1 MNSRYNI
8 GKVLY
13 KVDSYV
19 DRSQETIY
27 TQNIISD
34 NQIVKDELTIGEGL
48 DDSIVKISQSTNPS
62 TGELEGNIETPNI
75 KITKELKFEG
85 DNNTTID
92 NSGINADTI
101 YVNNLYTNNYNPTNL
116 KTQNIVIVDEHD
128 QETGTKITK
137 DGIEANTIKAQNL
150 DVEGLNI
157 DKLTFKNEQETITTT
172 INKDGI
178 TINNTNNNKSIGLNS
193 DGELYFNNKKVN
205 DIKQATTI
213 SNKDNLLTTQGY
225 VDEAINEAITGGLD
239 NIEVNVI
246 KSKESDHTIDVYADL
261 VLKDNNNVKYD
272 IIAGNI
278 IGTYKSE
285 YSDNP
290 NVLIDNSGIIS
301 SNYKSASD
309 NPNVIIDN
317 SGITLKDKKITDID
331 KLDTETENITI
342 PTTAKVEK
350 LISDIDLTN
359 YVQKTDSSELTFDNI
374 NNSFNGLFNG
384 SLTTSSIII
393 NNKKP
398 ITDTTAENNSTEDK
412 DNVLATQ
419 YYVDS
424 KEINLSNYDKLVKIT
439 NDSNEITAKKIIME
453 KTNESTEKITIENIT
468 SLSNTDK
475 TLTTKEYNDNTYAS
489 KSGDNTF
496 TGNNTFS
503 TGQVIFNN
511 GLSTASSNPKVSI
524 NNSGIKLDSKD
535 LIGVI
540 DKENDNTDDNKK
552 LYTVKK
558 IDALLD
564 VKANISDI
572 PDVSDFI
579 TKDVDNLTYYTT
591 TTNADNKYVL
601 KTGNN
606 EISANNTFS
615 GTNTFTTNAINTNSG
630 ITTSSG
636 DLSLTSTS
644 GNINF
649 GSNTTLTTLSN
660 VETFTTNNLVG
671 NYKSNSTN
679 PSVSITNNTA
689 TDGIVLDIENNNTS
703 TLSITNSGKIIAT
716 ELNTNTINGNNSST
730 MNIKPLTTNSTNTS
744 AILNLNNHSNI
755 TSNYSDG
762 TTLDTLTTD
771 NLNVSNVDVSN
782 ILKTNTINNHD
793 GTELTITPINSSSAT
808 QDTEYKLNLGFN
820 TTITSIK
827 KQEGGETKLEDTI
840 KSDNLL
846 IDQII
851 IGEITTIDDGIYST
865 AKIESGTK
873 DNDDKLHPKTGLYNT
888 GDIKANNSI
897 VLKAGNDLNTNTN
910 DLVKIEKSIDAS
922 DNEYGKISILNPS
935 DNTKNIV
942 IDAQDGSINKVK
954 ISILSMSDGS
964 DYKNINSVSQDI
976 IGSTGSNITLATEA
990 YVLAQISGTITTEN
1004 INAKTI
1010 TLNYDNTAS
1019 PSPSAEQIKVK
1030 NSSDE
1035 TIFLVNGNTKETII
1049 NGTITNSSGDLNINP
1064 TDNVNIQKPTKT
1076 LYSIEDSNIIKLFNN
1091 TYKGIT
1097 YDFSDTTNYYAKI
1110 TNIDMTNEKSIII
1123 PRHIIYNNNN
1133 YKVKEFDSS
1142 FNFTNPETNGYIY
1155 IPDTIDTGLNYLL
1168 SNNTLTINMP
1178 VNLYCNYLL
1187 SLSDSQIFTNLTI
1200 ILRENKQNIYNIN
1213 NNEKITE
1220 AFIINLSSIKSIY
1233 LETDKTKITTLFNEY
1248 ASYYPDKFK
1257 NMPSEHYDILSNLEK
1272 DINDKLIK
1280 ESNKKMVYL
1289 KNGFTKTMSTL
1300 PVNTSA
1306 DAITYNP
1313 YYKETLK
1320 TGQRQIFNT
1329 ELNNVII
1336 NTGNE
1341 FKYKYNFQDDNNYTT
1356 IDLTGITNIDYEFQ
1370 HSFVMNETLY
1380 NVNRDLSNNIISIK
1394 SLWSFNQN
1402 IKLNEVYT
1410 TNITLGA
1417 NYYSLY
1423 VYPYII
1429 IYGINNNEK
1438 VLYYSNNLLYWQKI
1452 ILDTNISENL
1462 YYVNDKFNKL
1472 LINDINFTL
1481 ENTLII
1487 HKITDDYYI
1496 YPSYTKEEL
1505 FMRM

>member
-13 KVDSYV
+13 KVDSYI

-34 NQIVKDELTIGEGL
+34 NQIVKDELTIGEGS
-48 DDSIVKISQSTNPS
+48 DDSIVKISQSTNPL
-62 TGELEGNIETPNI
+62 TDELEGNIETPNI

-101 YVNNLYTNNYNPTNL
+101 YVNNLYTDNYNPTNL

-157 DKLTFKNEQETITTT
+157 NELTFKNEQETITTT

-225 VDEAINEAITGGLD
+225 VDEAINEAIIGGLD

-246 KSKESDHTIDVYADL
+246 KSKTSDHSIDVYADL
-261 VLKDNNNVKYD
+261 VLKDNNDVKYD
-272 IIAGNI
+272 VIAGNI

-290 NVLIDNSGIIS
+290 NVL
-301 SNYKSASD
+301 
-309 NPNVIIDN
+309 IDN

-359 YVQKTDSSELTFDNI
+359 YVKKSDSSELTFSNP
-374 NNSFNGLFNG
+374 NNSFNG

-393 NNKKP
+393 NNKKS
-398 ITDTTAENNSTEDK
+398 ITDTTAVDSTHATDSI
-412 DNVLATQ
+412 LATQ

-424 KEINLSNYDKLVKIT
+424 KQIDLSNYDKLVKIT
-439 NDSNEITAKKIIME
+439 NDSNEITAKKLIME
-453 KTNESTEKITIENIT
+453 KINESNEKITIENIT
-468 SLSNTDK
+468 SLNNSDK
-475 TLTTKEYNDNTYAS
+475 TLATKEYNDNTYAS

-524 NNSGIKLDSKD
+524 NNSGITLDNKD
-535 LIGVI
+535 LISVI
-540 DKENDNTDDNKK
+540 NKENDNTDDNKK

-579 TKDVDNLTYYTT
+579 TKDVDNLTNYTT
-591 TTNADNKYVL
+591 TSNADNKYVL
-601 KTGNN
+601 KTGTNT
-606 EISANNTFS
+606 ISSNNTFS
-615 GTNTFTTNAINTNSG
+615 GTNTFTTNAINANSG

-649 GSNTTLTTLSN
+649 GSNTTLTNSSN
-660 VETFTTNNLVG
+660 VETFTTNNLIG

-689 TDGIVLDIENNNTS
+689 TNGVVLDIENNNTS

-744 AILNLNNHSNI
+744 AILNLNNNSNI

-762 TTLDTLTTD
+762 ITLDTLTTD
-771 NLNVSNVDVSN
+771 NFNVSNVDISN

-820 TTITSIK
+820 TTITSVK
-827 KQEGGETKLEDTI
+827 TQEGGETKLEDTI

-873 DNDDKLHPKTGLYNT
+873 DNDDKLHPKTGLYNS

-910 DLVKIEKSIDAS
+910 DLVKIEKSIDTS

-942 IDAQDGSINKVK
+942 IDAQDGSINQVK
-954 ISILSMSDGS
+954 TSNLIMSNKTINNISA
-964 DYKNINSVSQDI
+964 DI
-976 IGSTGSNITLATEA
+976 VGSTGSNTTLATEA
-990 YVLAQISGTITTEN
+990 YVLAQTSGTITTEN

-1035 TIFLVNGNTKETII
+1035 TIFLVNGQTKETII

-1064 TDNVNIQKPTKT
+1064 TDNVNIQKPIKT
-1076 LYSIEDSNIIKLFNN
+1076 LYSIEDSNIIKLYNN

-1110 TNIDMTNEKSIII
+1110 TNINMNNEQCIII
-1123 PRHIIYNNNN
+1123 PRHIIYNNNY
-1133 YKVKEFDSS
+1133 YKIKEFNN
-1142 FNFTNPETNGYIY
+1142 NFTLSNIQINGYIY

-1168 SNNTLTINMP
+1168 SNNTLTLNIP
-1178 VNLYCNYLL
+1178 INLYCNYLL
-1187 SLSDSQIFTNLTI
+1187 NLSTSQSFTNLTI

-1248 ASYYPDKFK
+1248 ASFYPDKFK

-1272 DINDKLIK
+1272 YINDKLIK

-1289 KNGFTKTMSTL
+1289 KNGFTKTMTTL
-1300 PVNTSA
+1300 PLNTSA

-1410 TNITLGA
+1410 TDITLGA

-1438 VLYYSNNLLYWQKI
+1438 VLFYSNNLLYWQKI

>member
-13 KVDSYV
+13 KVDSYI

-34 NQIVKDELTIGEGL
+34 NQIVKDELTIGEGS
-48 DDSIVKISQSTNPS
+48 DDSIVKISQSTNPL
-62 TGELEGNIETPNI
+62 TDELEGNIETPNI

-101 YVNNLYTNNYNPTNL
+101 YVNNLYTDNYNPTNL

-157 DKLTFKNEQETITTT
+157 NELTFKNEQETITTT

-225 VDEAINEAITGGLD
+225 VDEAINEAIIGGLD

-246 KSKESDHTIDVYADL
+246 KSKTSDHSIDVYADL
-261 VLKDNNNVKYD
+261 VLKDNNDVKYD
-272 IIAGNI
+272 VIAGNI

-290 NVLIDNSGIIS
+290 NVL
-301 SNYKSASD
+301 
-309 NPNVIIDN
+309 IDN

-359 YVQKTDSSELTFDNI
+359 YVKKSDSSELTFSNP
-374 NNSFNGLFNG
+374 NNSFNG

-393 NNKKP
+393 NNKKS
-398 ITDTTAENNSTEDK
+398 ITDTTAVDSTHATDSI
-412 DNVLATQ
+412 LATQ

-424 KEINLSNYDKLVKIT
+424 KQIDLSNYDKLVKIT
-439 NDSNEITAKKIIME
+439 NDSNEITAKKLIME
-453 KTNESTEKITIENIT
+453 KINESNEKITIENIT
-468 SLSNTDK
+468 SLNNSDK
-475 TLTTKEYNDNTYAS
+475 TLATKEYNDNTYAS

-524 NNSGIKLDSKD
+524 NNSGITLDNKD
-535 LIGVI
+535 LISVI
-540 DKENDNTDDNKK
+540 NKENDNTDDNKK

-579 TKDVDNLTYYTT
+579 TKDVDNLTNYTT
-591 TTNADNKYVL
+591 TSNADNKYVL
-601 KTGNN
+601 KTGTNT
-606 EISANNTFS
+606 ISSNNTFS
-615 GTNTFTTNAINTNSG
+615 GTNTFTTNAINANSG

-649 GSNTTLTTLSN
+649 GSNTTLTNSSN
-660 VETFTTNNLVG
+660 VETFTTNNLIG

-689 TDGIVLDIENNNTS
+689 TNGVVLDIENNNTS

-762 TTLDTLTTD
+762 ITLDTLTTD
-771 NLNVSNVDVSN
+771 NFNVSNVDISN

-820 TTITSIK
+820 TTITSVK
-827 KQEGGETKLEDTI
+827 TQEGGETKLEDTI

-873 DNDDKLHPKTGLYNT
+873 DNDDKLHPKTGLYNS

-910 DLVKIEKSIDAS
+910 DLVKIEKSIDTS

-942 IDAQDGSINKVK
+942 IDAQDGSINQVK
-954 ISILSMSDGS
+954 TSNLIMSNKTINNISA
-964 DYKNINSVSQDI
+964 DI
-976 IGSTGSNITLATEA
+976 VGSTGSNTTLATEA
-990 YVLAQISGTITTEN
+990 YVLAQTSGTITTEN

-1035 TIFLVNGNTKETII
+1035 TIFLVNGQTKETII

-1064 TDNVNIQKPTKT
+1064 TDNVNIQKPIKT
-1076 LYSIEDSNIIKLFNN
+1076 LYSIEDSNIIKLYNN

-1110 TNIDMTNEKSIII
+1110 TNINMNNEQCIII
-1123 PRHIIYNNNN
+1123 PRHIIYNNNY
-1133 YKVKEFDSS
+1133 YKIKEFNN
-1142 FNFTNPETNGYIY
+1142 NFTLSNIQINGYIY

-1168 SNNTLTINMP
+1168 SNNTLTLNIP
-1178 VNLYCNYLL
+1178 INLYCNYLL
-1187 SLSDSQIFTNLTI
+1187 NLSTSQSFTNLTI

-1248 ASYYPDKFK
+1248 ASFYPDKFK

-1272 DINDKLIK
+1272 YINDKLIK

-1289 KNGFTKTMSTL
+1289 KNGFTKTMTTL
-1300 PVNTSA
+1300 PLNTSA

-1410 TNITLGA
+1410 TDITLGA

-1438 VLYYSNNLLYWQKI
+1438 VLFYSNNLLYWQKI